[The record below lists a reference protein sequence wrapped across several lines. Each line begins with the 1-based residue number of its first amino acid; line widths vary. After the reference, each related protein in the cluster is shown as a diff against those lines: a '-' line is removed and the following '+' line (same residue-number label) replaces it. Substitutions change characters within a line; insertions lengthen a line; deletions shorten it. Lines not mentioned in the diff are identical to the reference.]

1 MIERMKAGKVGER
14 QKEADR
20 GAADKIWPV
29 IRCAL
34 EAPHSYWQIQCL
46 WGWIGQEHLN
56 IRFGGFWKRSG
67 LCANRKTEHAVE
79 NSQKLYP
86 LWRLALF
93 RPAPCIRRT
102 TLKTLRE
109 PKQQQQKQHQVS
121 QKEERPHCLTLW
133 THIQGPSTFL
143 WPYKWPVWSCSP
155 SSSQALCSGN
165 ATLTVTVD
173 YGNKEKL
180 GVWVSQ

>member
-1 MIERMKAGKVGER
+1 MCTWKHHILNLL
-14 QKEADR
+14 R
-20 GAADKIWPV
+20 G
-29 IRCAL
+29 
-34 EAPHSYWQIQCL
+34 WQIQCL

-56 IRFGGFWKRSG
+56 IRFRGFWKRSG
-67 LCANRKTEHAVE
+67 LCANRKSEHAVE
-79 NSQKLYP
+79 NSQKLNP

-93 RPAPCIRRT
+93 RPAPFIQRT
-102 TLKTLRE
+102 PLQTLRK
-109 PKQQQQKQHQVS
+109 PKQQQHQVS
-121 QKEERPHCLTLW
+121 QKGERPLCLTLW

-143 WPYKWPVWSCSP
+143 WPCKWPVWSCSP